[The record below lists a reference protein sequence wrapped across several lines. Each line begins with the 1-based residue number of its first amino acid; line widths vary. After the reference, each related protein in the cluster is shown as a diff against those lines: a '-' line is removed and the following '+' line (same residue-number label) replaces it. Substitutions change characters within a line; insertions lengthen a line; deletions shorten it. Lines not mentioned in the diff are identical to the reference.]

1 MSKRNQLDRGKSMAK
16 KFLKCKKCKYAFL
29 IRQSENIDSITCP
42 YCGKP
47 NPKEDFEE
55 LSPEEYGN
63 GYKLTIDEFKYV
75 LRDASKFMIKAFFR
89 KNIDIYKLEI
99 HKKEY
104 IFRDN
109 DGLERTIEEVHYLIQ
124 TDIALQ
130 RKFYDI
136 YSDLYR

>member
-1 MSKRNQLDRGKSMAK
+1 MAK
-16 KFLKCKKCKYAFL
+16 KFLKCKKCKYAFTL
-29 IRQSENIDSITCP
+29 RQSDDIKKITCQ
-42 YCGKP
+42 YCGKVGST
-47 NPKEDFEE
+47 EFFEE

-63 GYKLTIDEFKYV
+63 GYKLSLDDFKNV
-75 LRDASKFMIKAFFR
+75 LKDASKYMIRAFFR
-89 KNIDIYKLEI
+89 KNIEIYKVEI

-109 DGLERTIEEVHYLIQ
+109 DGLERTVEEVHFLIQ
-124 TDIALQ
+124 TDIVLQ

>member
-1 MSKRNQLDRGKSMAK
+1 MAK

-29 IRQSENIDSITCP
+29 IRQSEDVEIITCQ
-42 YCGKP
+42 YCG
-47 NPKEDFEE
+47 EVSSTEEFEE
-55 LSPEEYGN
+55 LTPEEYGN
-63 GYKLTIDEFKYV
+63 GYKLSLDEFKYV
-75 LRDASKFMIKAFFR
+75 LRDASKLMIKAFFR
-89 KNIDIYKLEI
+89 KNIDIFNIEI

-109 DGLERTIEEVHYLIQ
+109 DGLERTAEEVHYLIQ
-124 TDIALQ
+124 TNIVLQ